1 MAAFRIHLSRW
12 PMLDSILTSLASEA
26 ADHGLDGA
34 RLVTLAKTTILE
46 DLGEGVDATSVA
58 TIPLDQVSVANF
70 VSRTNGVVAGLII
83 AKIVVAVACDGNVD
97 FVQSVGEG
105 TRIERGSLIL
115 SARGNSRG
123 LLLAERSALNF
134 LCHLSGIATLT
145 SRWVAAI
152 EGTGVMVRDTR
163 KTTPGIRD
171 LEKFAVRTG
180 GGTNHRLSLS
190 DAAMIKDNHVLAAGG
205 IKPAFERI
213 RAEFPTLPIEVEV
226 DRFEQITEALEVG
239 ADLILLDNMS
249 VAECRKAV
257 QYVSGRARL
266 EASGGI
272 TLETAR
278 AYAQTGV
285 DYLAIGALTHSAP
298 NLDIGLD
305 LVVE

>member
-1 MAAFRIHLSRW
+1 
-12 PMLDSILTSLASEA
+12 MLDSILTSLASEA

>member
-1 MAAFRIHLSRW
+1 
-12 PMLDSILTSLASEA
+12 MLDSILTSLASEA

-70 VSRTNGVVAGLII
+70 VSRTSGVVAGLII